1 MHKYAILAD
10 RLKNL
15 QFNFPFFNNFT
26 IPNRISPK
34 IVRSIFILHIF
45 ELVKITMTKNNNN
58 NNFNNPNL

>member
-1 MHKYAILAD
+1 MAD

-15 QFNFPFFNNFT
+15 QINFGFINNLT

-34 IVRSIFILHIF
+34 IVCSTFILYIF
-45 ELVKITMTKNNNN
+45 EHNKVTMTNNNN